1 MIRGL
6 SRRDLTARLR
16 KVVGASLL
24 VVLLA
29 GCANSRRTDG
39 PAPAP
44 GELDR
49 LLTGHETIA
58 LLEALRHGP
67 RDDAAVMTWLG
78 ERAAEGHVVPM
89 LEYADRQ
96 RSQDGATAMKWAVQ
110 GWLSLDVD
118 EPWCRSTHPERTRD
132 IRKRLDARYSG
143 LERHLRKH
151 ARDYHAGLDA
161 ALLMEEQRPPRQTL
175 PTVAWMCDRVLTAEE
190 ELTRRGRRA
199 AWRKTLYQWRERVA
213 ERVLPAPPLNPE
225 KLRIE
230 RLPRDWPGQEPI
242 VWLDN
247 DRLLFLSAKGIAPAR
262 RHRIA
267 VWDLR
272 KRTIEDVHHLP
283 WPVYEFCYSDGR
295 IAYKLLTEGEG
306 VVMAGEFGRQVEVE
320 RYARPKTVITL
331 AESAALPGVDTM
343 NCTLKDE
350 RYRYLKTLGIPLRRG
365 DGVATWTKAPGLHFR
380 LLREPDITPVVT
392 MVRTVAQGS
401 NRLMHVP
408 FDGGYAIFDR
418 VLEPRLENAEV
429 FRFWP
434 DGRVES
440 LAVPVT
446 EALRVAR
453 QHVMAREGFF
463 YASWTDMEREGRT
476 LGGIHRFHAGHH
488 EALMPGWPNGLSV
501 SPDGCR
507 AAAAVSPRPNR
518 DGAGLSVIHVCP
530 PAAAGAPEPR
540 R

>member
-1 MIRGL
+1 
-6 SRRDLTARLR
+6 
-16 KVVGASLL
+16 VVGAT
-24 VVLLA
+24 LLA
-29 GCANSRRTDG
+29 VFVTGCANSSRTDG

-58 LLEALRHGP
+58 LLEALRRGP
-67 RDDAAVMTWLG
+67 LEDAEVMTWLG

-151 ARDYHAGLDA
+151 ELDYHAGLDA
-161 ALLMEEQRPPRQTL
+161 ALLMEEQRPPGQTL
-175 PTVAWMCDRVLTAEE
+175 PTVAWMCGRVLTADE
-190 ELTRRGRRA
+190 ELTRRGRRG

-247 DRLLFLSAKGIAPAR
+247 ARLLFLSAKGIAPAR
-262 RHRIA
+262 HYRMG

-272 KRTIEDVHHLP
+272 TGTVEDVHHLP
-283 WPVYEFCYSDGR
+283 WPVHEFCYSDGH
-295 IAYKLLTEGEG
+295 IAYKLLTESEG
-306 VVMAGEFGRQVEVE
+306 VVIAGEFGRQVEVA
-320 RYARPKTVITL
+320 RYARPKTVITS

-350 RYRYLKTLGIPLRRG
+350 RYRRLKTLGIPLRRG
-365 DGVATWTKAPGLHFR
+365 DGVATWTSAPDLHFR
-380 LLREPDITPVVT
+380 LLSETVIEPVVT
-392 MVRTVAQGS
+392 IERRVAQGS

-408 FDGGYAIFDR
+408 LDGGYVVFDT
-418 VLEPRLENAEV
+418 VLEPRLESAEV

-434 DGRVES
+434 DGRIES

-463 YASWTDMEREGRT
+463 YSSWTDMEREGRT
-476 LGGIHRFHAGHH
+476 LGGVHRFHAGQH
-488 EALMPGWPNGLSV
+488 EALLPGWPNGLRV

-518 DGAGLSVIHVCP
+518 DGARLSVIHVCP
-530 PAAAGAPEPR
+530 QAAAGAPEPR

>member
-1 MIRGL
+1 
-6 SRRDLTARLR
+6 
-16 KVVGASLL
+16 VVGAT
-24 VVLLA
+24 LLA
-29 GCANSRRTDG
+29 VFVTGCANSSRTDG

-58 LLEALRHGP
+58 LLEALRRGP
-67 RDDAAVMTWLG
+67 LEDAEVMTWLG

-151 ARDYHAGLDA
+151 ELDYHAGLDA
-161 ALLMEEQRPPRQTL
+161 ALLMEEQRPPGQTL
-175 PTVAWMCDRVLTAEE
+175 PTVAWMCGRVLTADE
-190 ELTRRGRRA
+190 ELTRRGRRG

-262 RHRIA
+262 RHRMG

-272 KRTIEDVHHLP
+272 KGSIEDVDPLP
-283 WPVYEFCYSDGR
+283 WPLLNFCYYDGKV
-295 IAYKLLTEGEG
+295 AYEVTAEHDYH
-306 VVMAGEFGRQVEVE
+306 VMAGEFGRQVEVV
-320 RYARPKTVITL
+320 RHARSKKPLTFS
-331 AESAALPGVDTM
+331 ESRALPAVDTM
-343 NCTLKDE
+343 NCALKDE
-350 RYRYLKTLGIPLRRG
+350 RYRRLEALGIPLRRG
-365 DGVATWTKAPGLHFR
+365 HGVATWTRAPDRHFR
-380 LLREPDITPVVT
+380 LLSETDLTPVVT
-392 MVRTVAQGS
+392 VERKVAQGS

-408 FDGGYAIFDR
+408 FDGGYVIFDT
-418 VLEPRLENAEV
+418 VLQPRLESVEV

-453 QHVMAREGFF
+453 QHVLVREGFL
-463 YASWTDMEREGRT
+463 YSSWTDMQREGHT
-476 LGGIHRFHAGHH
+476 LGGIHRFHAGRH
-488 EALMPGWPNGLSV
+488 EALLPGWPNGLRV

-518 DGAGLSVIHVCP
+518 DGARLSVIHVCP
-530 PAAAGAPEPR
+530 QAAAGAPEPR
-540 R
+540 P